1 MMKRHFSLFFLLVFA
16 TSQLI
21 SGCSGNQKVKNTA
34 EPFTLKVALLPIL
47 DALPMYVAEKQGYF
61 AAQGINVEFIAAGS
75 AADRDQII
83 AAGQADGMINDLLSV
98 LFYNKEKTQI
108 QVVRFA
114 QVSTDEF
121 PLYRILVSPKSEI
134 TTAEGLKG
142 AKIGI
147 SQGSVIEYV
156 TDRMLETKGLAS
168 ADYQTVAVP
177 KIPDRLALLA
187 SGELTAA
194 TLPEP
199 FASLAIKD
207 GAKVLIDDNVHPNL
221 GNSVISFRKEIIDQ
235 QPEAVRAFLKAIEQ
249 ATSDINADPQK
260 WQSILGDKK
269 LVPAPLLD
277 SFIVPTFPTASVPS
291 QEQFAD
297 VNDWAIGRKLIST
310 AVSYNDSVNEN
321 LIK

>member
-1 MMKRHFSLFFLLVFA
+1 MKRHLSLFFLLVFA
-16 TSQLI
+16 ASQLI
-21 SGCSGNQKVKNTA
+21 SGCSGNQTAKNTA

-121 PLYRILVSPKSEI
+121 PLYRILASPKSDII
-134 TTAEGLKG
+134 TVEGLKG

-207 GAKVLIDDNVHPNL
+207 GAKVLIDDNVRPNL

-235 QPEAVRAFLKAIEQ
+235 QPKAVRAFLKAIEQ

-260 WQSILGDKK
+260 WQPILGDKK

-277 SFIVPTFPTASVPS
+277 SFIIPTFPTASIPT
-291 QEQFAD
+291 QEQFND
-297 VNDWAIGRKLIST
+297 VNDWAMGRKLISA

>member
-1 MMKRHFSLFFLLVFA
+1 MKRHLSLFFLLIFA
-16 TSQLI
+16 ASQLI
-21 SGCSGNQKVKNTA
+21 SGCAGNQAAKNTA

-114 QVSTDEF
+114 QVSSAEF
-121 PLYRILVSPKSEI
+121 PLYNILASPKSDI

-168 ADYQTVAVP
+168 VDYQTVAVP

-207 GAKVLIDDNVHPNL
+207 GAKVLVDDNVSPDL

-235 QPEAVRAFLKAIEQ
+235 RPEAVRAFLKAIEQ
-249 ATSDINADPQK
+249 ATSDINTDPQK
-260 WQSILGDKK
+260 WQTILGDKK

-277 SFIVPTFPTASVPS
+277 SFIIPTFPTAGVPS
-291 QEQFAD
+291 QEQFTD
-297 VNDWAIGRKLIST
+297 VNDWALDRKLIN
-310 AVSYNDSVNEN
+310 APVAYADSVNVN